1 MNSIEIS
8 GTLIGKEA
16 VRFTPAGL
24 EVFEGVFHHRSELV
38 EASRR
43 RTLEYDFVALSYAET
58 AKKLNALPLGQEC
71 RMKGFLAPR
80 SLKSQRLVI
89 HITEFN

>member
-1 MNSIEIS
+1 MNSIVIS

-24 EVFEGVFHHRSELV
+24 EVFEGTFHHRSELV

-43 RTLEYDFVALSYAET
+43 RLLEYDFAALSYGEA
-58 AKKLNALPLGQEC
+58 AKKLNALPLGQEL